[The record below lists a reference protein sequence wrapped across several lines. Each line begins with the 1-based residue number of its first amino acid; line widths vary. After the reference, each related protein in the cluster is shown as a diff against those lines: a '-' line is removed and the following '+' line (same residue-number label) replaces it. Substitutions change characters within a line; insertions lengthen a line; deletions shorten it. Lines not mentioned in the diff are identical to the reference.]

1 MTAPKKA
8 TFEEATQHLIGAK
21 ITHVEEYTSDPYT
34 TIESVT
40 VETLN
45 DKRFLISRDQWNSD
59 ATEIDVEELDR
70 PQVMK

>member
-8 TFEEATQHLIGAK
+8 TFDEATQHLIGAK
-21 ITHVEEYTSDPYT
+21 ITHVEGYTSDHFT

-45 DKRFLISRDQWNSD
+45 GKQFLISRDQWNGD
-59 ATEIDVEELDR
+59 ATEIDVEEIER
-70 PQVMK
+70 AAT